1 MEIPSSI
8 DFGWA
13 DWFFSHEITPFA
25 KRIFETMYKR
35 WCSLNMCHRIQLHMK
50 KSKRIV
56 NYFVGVAP
64 VTGVLYWRKNRQT
77 DLFCFISFCSLEFMC
92 FIHFHLQFSC
102 TGIDENYEFS
112 NARQIVRKWEKSRM
126 LLPISQLVLHVIS
139 KWRRLRIKIDNKNV
153 SFYKLC
159 DLFRRLVVIRTQRS
173 YGDNL
178 FVQSIYIFKKRWYKK
193 KLNKCLPQHIKLN
206 IYLHLK
212 RAEKKS
218 GQALNTLVLCCV
230 YAWSSV
236 LIQRKKTSM
245 LFALHIAKTLQ
256 KLKRSHKIMVR

>member
-1 MEIPSSI
+1 MNAFLNRKMFQSCYLLCLNHGNGIFNWLWLSWLIFFPWNYSFCGNNIRNNVQKMMLIEYVSSNSVAYEKVQTNRKL
-8 DFGWA
+8 F
-13 DWFFSHEITPFA
+13 
-25 KRIFETMYKR
+25 R
-35 WCSLNMCHRIQLHMK
+35 WCGSCYGSPVLK
-50 KSKRIV
+50 KKPS
-56 NYFVGVAP
+56 NWL
-64 VTGVLYWRKNRQT
+64 VL
-77 DLFCFISFCSLEFMC
+77 FHFISFSSFEFMC

-212 RAEKKS
+212 RAEKK
-218 GQALNTLVLCCV
+218 V
-230 YAWSSV
+230 
-236 LIQRKKTSM
+236 
-245 LFALHIAKTLQ
+245 AKHWT
-256 KLKRSHKIMVR
+256 R